1 MEITMSSGNYKIV
14 DSGQVFLFREDDELR
29 MDVDTKKDFAFTIIF
44 KFIKDDTKEMKINT
58 KIVENSMIL
67 TCLNFKDTGT
77 GFSMPVSIAKIEG
90 KEVFLMFWSYLEGD
104 NESVRVRSIKYT
116 IFIEK

>member
-44 KFIKDDTKEMKINT
+44 KFIKDDTKEMKIDT

-77 GFSMPVSIAKIEG
+77 GFSSPVSIAKIEG
-90 KEVFLMFWSYLEGD
+90 KEMFLIFWSYLDGD